1 MAAKALTPAM
11 RATASVQRTCRSKIA
26 AQKNGVSSIAVA
38 PCSRGKKVAFTFTI
52 LSASA
57 AHRTEGMTGMV
68 SEFGG
73 VVAAPAVPN
82 TARHLPQDAKLK
94 YAVPMLDTF
103 RPTGLPSCMTLPRLS
118 LPGVTLA
125 GVAVRRSFLKSIA
138 TSLAVPFL
146 PQAATAQH
154 QSAGAP
160 ALPRPDD
167 AAYWSKVRD
176 QFMLARDKV
185 FFNNG
190 TIGAM
195 PKVVFDRTVE
205 HLRKMATDLA
215 DWDYH
220 GADWIA
226 GYGPAT
232 EIRAKAARLLNAET
246 DEIALTENVTAAMSY
261 VADGLELE
269 PGSEIL
275 ISDQEHPGGQSPWLN
290 AAKRHQATVQMVKIP
305 KPANSASEV
314 MDIFR
319 NALNA
324 RTRVL
329 AISHV
334 ITAAGTILPAR
345 EMCAEAR
352 ARGIFTVLDG
362 AQAFGHIKVDLR
374 DLNCDAYVGC
384 FHKWLLAPAGTGFLY
399 LRRDRAR
406 DVWTTLPSSQ
416 WNNHQDEGYRLT
428 QRGTGSLSLLAGLD
442 AALDFHNGIGPGNI
456 HQRIK
461 YLGDGLRDGL
471 RHIRGVTIHTSS
483 DAAMSAGISVFG
495 VDGVTAAQLQ
505 DEFWNRGRLRPRA
518 SGIGVRL
525 STHIFN
531 SPQEV
536 EKTLGIVRSLAKA

>member
-1 MAAKALTPAM
+1 
-11 RATASVQRTCRSKIA
+11 
-26 AQKNGVSSIAVA
+26 
-38 PCSRGKKVAFTFTI
+38 
-52 LSASA
+52 
-57 AHRTEGMTGMV
+57 
-68 SEFGG
+68 
-73 VVAAPAVPN
+73 
-82 TARHLPQDAKLK
+82 
-94 YAVPMLDTF
+94 
-103 RPTGLPSCMTLPRLS
+103 
-118 LPGVTLA
+118 
-125 GVAVRRSFLKSIA
+125 
-138 TSLAVPFL
+138 
-146 PQAATAQH
+146 
-154 QSAGAP
+154 
-160 ALPRPDD
+160 
-167 AAYWSKVRD
+167 
-176 QFMLARDKV
+176 MLARDKV

-195 PKVVFDRTVE
+195 PKVVFERTVE
-205 HLRKMATDLA
+205 HLRTMATDLA
-215 DWDYH
+215 DWDYR

-232 EIRAKAARLLNAET
+232 EIRAKAARLLNAEIS
-246 DEIALTENVTAAMSY
+246 EIALTENVTAAMSY
-261 VADGLELE
+261 VASGLELE

-275 ISDQEHPGGQSPWLN
+275 ISDQEHSGGQSPWLN
-290 AAKRHQATVQMVKIP
+290 AARRHKATVQMVKIP

-319 NALNA
+319 DALNA

-334 ITAAGTILPAR
+334 ITGAGTILPAR

-362 AQAFGHIKVDLR
+362 AQAFGHIKVDVR

-399 LRRDRAR
+399 LRSGRAQ
-406 DVWTTLPSSQ
+406 DVWTTLASGQ
-416 WNNHQDEGYRLT
+416 WNNHQDEGYRLS

-442 AALDFHNGIGPGNI
+442 AALDFHNGIGPENI
-456 HQRIK
+456 HKRIK
-461 YLGDGLRDGL
+461 YLGDSLRDGL
-471 RHIRGVTIHTSS
+471 RRIPGVKIDTSAN
-483 DAAMSAGISVFG
+483 AAMAAGITVFG
-495 VDGVTAAQLQ
+495 VDGVTPAQLQ

-536 EKTLGIVRSLAKA
+536 EKTLGIVQKLAKG

>member
-1 MAAKALTPAM
+1 MT
-11 RATASVQRTCRSKIA
+11 
-26 AQKNGVSSIAVA
+26 
-38 PCSRGKKVAFTFTI
+38 
-52 LSASA
+52 
-57 AHRTEGMTGMV
+57 HRR
-68 SEFGG
+68 
-73 VVAAPAVPN
+73 N
-82 TARHLPQDAKLK
+82 
-94 YAVPMLDTF
+94 
-103 RPTGLPSCMTLPRLS
+103 
-118 LPGVTLA
+118 
-125 GVAVRRSFLKSIA
+125 FLKSIS

-146 PQAATAQH
+146 PQAVGAQ
-154 QSAGAP
+154 SKASGAP
-160 ALPRPDD
+160 LPRPDD
-167 AAYWSKVRD
+167 PVYWSKVRD

-246 DEIALTENVTAAMSY
+246 SEIALTENVTAAMSY

-269 PGSEIL
+269 AGSEIL

-290 AAKRHQATVQMVKIP
+290 AARRRNASVQMVKIP

-319 NALNA
+319 NALNS

-334 ITAAGTILPAR
+334 ITGAGTILPAR

-362 AQAFGHIKVDLR
+362 AQAFGHIPVDVR

-399 LRRDRAR
+399 LRSDRAK
-406 DVWTTLPSSQ
+406 DVWTTISSSQ
-416 WNNHQDEGYRLT
+416 WNNHKDDGYRLT

-442 AALDFHNGIGPGNI
+442 AALDFHNGIGPANI
-456 HQRIK
+456 HKRIK
-461 YLGDGLRDGL
+461 YLGDTLRDGL
-471 RHIRGVTIHTSS
+471 RRIPGVQIHTSS
-483 DAAMSAGISVFG
+483 DPAMSAGISVFG
-495 VDGVTAAQLQ
+495 VDGVTPAQLQ

-536 EKTLGIVRSLAKA
+536 EKTLSVVRTLAK

>member
-1 MAAKALTPAM
+1 MT
-11 RATASVQRTCRSKIA
+11 
-26 AQKNGVSSIAVA
+26 
-38 PCSRGKKVAFTFTI
+38 
-52 LSASA
+52 
-57 AHRTEGMTGMV
+57 HRR
-68 SEFGG
+68 
-73 VVAAPAVPN
+73 N
-82 TARHLPQDAKLK
+82 
-94 YAVPMLDTF
+94 
-103 RPTGLPSCMTLPRLS
+103 
-118 LPGVTLA
+118 
-125 GVAVRRSFLKSIA
+125 FLKSVS

-146 PQAATAQH
+146 PQAAAAQNKF
-154 QSAGAP
+154 AAA

-167 AAYWSKVRD
+167 PAYWSKVRD

-246 DEIALTENVTAAMSY
+246 SEVALTENVTAAMSY
-261 VADGLELE
+261 VADGLELAA
-269 PGSEIL
+269 GSEIL

-290 AAKRHQATVQMVKIP
+290 AARRHGASVEMVKIP

-319 NALNA
+319 NALNS

-334 ITAAGTILPAR
+334 ITGAGTILPAK

-362 AQAFGHIKVDLR
+362 AQAFGHIAVDVR
-374 DLNCDAYVGC
+374 ELNCDAYVGC

-399 LRRDRAR
+399 LRSDRAK
-406 DVWTTLPSSQ
+406 DVWTTIASGQ
-416 WNNHQDEGYRLT
+416 WNNHQDDGYRLT

-442 AALDFHNGIGPGNI
+442 AALDFHNGIGAENV
-456 HQRIK
+456 HKRIK
-461 YLGDGLRDGL
+461 YLGDTLRDGL
-471 RHIRGVTIHTSS
+471 RRIPGVTIHTSA
-483 DAAMSAGISVFG
+483 DPAMSAGISVFG
-495 VDGVTAAQLQ
+495 VEGVTAAQLQ
-505 DEFWNRGRLRPRA
+505 DEFWKRGRLRPRA

-536 EKTLGIVRSLAKA
+536 EKTLSVVRSLAKG